1 MIWKIL
7 SRNEY
12 MFVIV
17 TSNKNV
23 YIIYITLALGLINYV
38 IELTIYDL
46 GIVSKDRLGEL
57 NILRVDRL
65 LYATKINWNK

>member
-1 MIWKIL
+1 
-7 SRNEY
+7 

-65 LYATKINWNK
+65 LYATKIN